1 MEWLPLQLF
10 DDTTFVLFKNKPFR
24 MITVM
29 RSGLQRWQGRM
40 VIFYLCRLK
49 AIIRIVMKGSIIDPY
64 GSKDIALRRSSF
76 KLNGWRMSP
85 LDIYTESI
93 SVLMRKIQENT
104 PRGLPTLSKR
114 EIIVIQR
121 FDIITSLITCLNQI

>member
-1 MEWLPLQLF
+1 
-10 DDTTFVLFKNKPFR
+10 
-24 MITVM
+24 
-29 RSGLQRWQGRM
+29 
-40 VIFYLCRLK
+40 
-49 AIIRIVMKGSIIDPY
+49 MKGSIIDPY